1 MSWKTAYLETRV
13 LSADPV
19 ELVNILYEYAILN
32 VQEARHSL
40 AEGKIA
46 ARAKAISKTIEILGE
61 LESSLDHKQGGEIAS
76 NLARLYQ
83 YMRGRLTVA
92 NLKRADDPLAEVEGL
107 LKTLGEAWQ
116 AVSPGRSAEKDD
128 VPGAAMPSSWGVPTS
143 TVLPIMETVPG
154 YIAHSWNA

>member
-1 MSWKTAYLETRV
+1 MSWKTAYLETRI

-19 ELVNILYEYAILN
+19 ELVNILYEFAIRN

-40 AEGKIA
+40 AEGDIA
-46 ARAKAISKTIEILGE
+46 ARAKAISKAIEILGE
-61 LESSLDHKQGGEIAS
+61 LESSLDHKLGGEIAA

-83 YMRGRLTVA
+83 YMRGRLTVG

-116 AVSPGRSAEKDD
+116 AVAPGSSAGKDD
-128 VPGAAMPSSWGVPTS
+128 VPSAAISADWS
-143 TVLPIMETVPG
+143 VLPVMETVPG
-154 YIAHSWNA
+154 YSAHSWSA